1 MSTVSAS
8 QPSVLVTS
16 VLDDDA
22 ITIGS
27 FNFPESEVLAEVY
40 AQTLEARG
48 FRVQRELNVGPREL
62 LIPSLQ
68 RGLVELVPEY
78 AGSLLGFLGGTASSD
93 PATTHQELAVQLAQR
108 GLTALSAA
116 PAEDRNS
123 FAISA
128 TTAASLSVERLSDLT
143 SFAPGM
149 TFGGPAECEQRPL
162 CLKGLEDVYGL
173 HFKDY
178 IPLDAG
184 GPLTAQALRDGTID
198 IGLLPP
204 ATRRFEAAAWSTY
217 STIATCNPR
226 ERHAGGLAD
235 GARVVRPGLADAL
248 NAVSAL
254 LRTSDLRE
262 MNAAMADG
270 ASAAD
275 VARGWLTANGFTAAG
290 VESITEGA
298 DDDGRDEASRKTP
311 RRSTIPASPRAC
323 LPGDGPVA
331 NHHPCP
337 ITWGGPGSSG

>member
-1 MSTVSAS
+1 MVLLLCLLALFACGG
-8 QPSVLVTS
+8 QPSDPVTS

-62 LIPSLQ
+62 LIPALQ

-93 PATTHQELAVQLAQR
+93 PAATHQELAVQLAPR

-198 IGLLPP
+198 IGLLFSSDP
-204 ATRRFEAAAWSTY
+204 ALR
-217 STIATCNPR
+217 
-226 ERHAGGLAD
+226 AGGLVD
-235 GARVVRPGLADAL
+235 LLDDRDLQPSENVTPVVSQTALESFGPGLADAL

-270 ASAAD
+270 GSAAD
-275 VARGWLTANGFTAAG
+275 VARGWLTANGF
-290 VESITEGA
+290 
-298 DDDGRDEASRKTP
+298 
-311 RRSTIPASPRAC
+311 
-323 LPGDGPVA
+323 PV
-331 NHHPCP
+331 PP
-337 ITWGGPGSSG
+337 E

>member
-1 MSTVSAS
+1 MVLLLCLPLTLFACGG
-8 QPSVLVTS
+8 QPIDPVTS

-123 FAISA
+123 FAIST

-198 IGLLPP
+198 IGLLFSSDP
-204 ATRRFEAAAWSTY
+204 ALR
-217 STIATCNPR
+217 
-226 ERHAGGLAD
+226 AGGLVD
-235 GARVVRPGLADAL
+235 LLDDRDLQPSENVTPVVSQTALESFGPGLADAL

-262 MNAAMADG
+262 LNAAMADG

-275 VARGWLTANGFTAAG
+275 VARGWLTANGFT
-290 VESITEGA
+290 V
-298 DDDGRDEASRKTP
+298 P
-311 RRSTIPASPRAC
+311 
-323 LPGDGPVA
+323 PG
-331 NHHPCP
+331 
-337 ITWGGPGSSG
+337 